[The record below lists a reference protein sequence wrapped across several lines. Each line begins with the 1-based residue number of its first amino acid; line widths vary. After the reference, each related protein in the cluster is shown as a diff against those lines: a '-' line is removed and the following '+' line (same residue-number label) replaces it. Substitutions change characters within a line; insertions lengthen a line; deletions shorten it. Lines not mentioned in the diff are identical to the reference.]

1 MPDRSGSQHWLV
13 GVLARSG
20 TEIPPDL
27 EVPVRTEARDAW
39 ERVARATGIS
49 FDELTR
55 LVAAHHRLEVA
66 DLTTGD
72 TRVLR
77 LVPDSFARK
86 HQVLPLQETDRELT
100 VATSDPTDLE
110 VEQGLG
116 FASGRTPIFAIAAP
130 EALKRAIDKAYSP
143 NHMMASLLEGIDD
156 LDPDQVRLV
165 ESTEVE
171 KVGIEEAEAE
181 PVVKLTSL
189 VLRDAINQRASDI
202 HFEPGRDGGKIRFRV
217 DGVMRRHMQLPMT
230 ALNRVLSRIKI
241 MGNLDIADRM
251 RPQDGRA
258 RIVVDKKEYDLRIST
273 VPTREAEKAV
283 IRVLSSVT
291 AMGLADVGMTK
302 PEFDRF
308 TKILGQRDGIIIVT
322 GPTGSGKS
330 TTLYAALR
338 DLATEDVN
346 VMTVED
352 PVEYEVKGI
361 TQIQVEAKRGVTFAS
376 ALRAILRQ
384 DPDVIL
390 IGEIRDRETAEVA
403 VQASMTGH
411 LVLATLHTNDA
422 VGAVQRLIDIGLD
435 RPSIAEAL
443 RGVLAQRLVRRLC
456 SYCAVPADLPLPE
469 EEGILSARQGV
480 TPSKVAVGCDECG
493 HTGYRGRLPILELL
507 TVDETI
513 RQLVVKE
520 ASTNEIRQAAIAGGM
535 RLLEEVARDPV
546 IEGLTTLTEI
556 ARELG
561 EPEAVLRPELD
572 EAPHILLV
580 DDDAVNRTLAK
591 TLLAKNGF
599 RTSEAEDGQEAVT
612 LLSGPHSFSLVV
624 LDLDMPRMG
633 GREVLKKIRRT
644 VATAGLPV
652 VVLTGTHDK
661 DSEIELMD
669 MGADDYIRKPIDP
682 PRFVTRLKAALRRA
696 GG

>member
-1 MPDRSGSQHWLV
+1 MPDQRGSQHWLI
-13 GVLARSG
+13 GVLKRG
-20 TEIPPDL
+20 GGDIPPDFDL
-27 EVPVRTEARDAW
+27 PARTETADAW
-39 ERVARATGIS
+39 TKVAKAMGLS
-49 FDELTR
+49 FEEIAR
-55 LVAAHHRLEVA
+55 LVAARHRLEVA
-66 DLTTGD
+66 DLTSGD
-72 TRVLR
+72 SRVLR
-77 LVPDSFARK
+77 LVPDTFARR

-116 FASGRTPIFAIAAP
+116 FASGRAPIFAIAAP
-130 EALKRAIDKAYSP
+130 DALKRAIDKAYSP

-302 PEFDRF
+302 PEFDRV

-361 TQIQVEAKRGVTFAS
+361 TQIQVETKRGVTFGS

-390 IGEIRDRETAEVA
+390 IGEIRDLETAEVA

-422 VGAVQRLIDIGLD
+422 VGAVQRLVDIGLD

-456 SYCAVPADLPLPE
+456 SYCAVPAETPLPE
-469 EEGILSARQGV
+469 EEGVLAARHGV
-480 TPSKVAVGCDECG
+480 APRMMAVGCDECG
-493 HTGYRGRLPILELL
+493 NTGYRGRLPILELL

-520 ASTNEIRQAAIAGGM
+520 ASTNELRQAAIAGGM
-535 RLLEEVARDPV
+535 RLLEEVAMDPV
-546 IEGLTTLTEI
+546 AEGLTTLTEI

-561 EPEAVLRPELD
+561 EPEALVRQD
-572 EAPHILLV
+572 ADDAPHILLV

-599 RTSEAEDGQEAVT
+599 RTSEAEDGQEAVE
-612 LLSGPHSFSLVV
+612 LLSGPNSFSLVV

-633 GREVLKKIRRT
+633 GRDVLKKIRRT

-661 DSEIELMD
+661 ESEIELMD